1 MSAHSDQKDQVE
13 SLREQLKF
21 SEMARKV
28 LERENTLLNQQVSQ
42 GHDQRIEQQKEHKE
56 ASKYISMLEG
66 RVLDANTLSLDL
78 LKQVR

>member
-1 MSAHSDQKDQVE
+1 MVQPAEKRPMNQHTIQIEHLEARVRELELLLSAHNDQKDQVE

-42 GHDQRIEQQKEHKE
+42 GHDQRIEQ
-56 ASKYISMLEG
+56 
-66 RVLDANTLSLDL
+66 
-78 LKQVR
+78 